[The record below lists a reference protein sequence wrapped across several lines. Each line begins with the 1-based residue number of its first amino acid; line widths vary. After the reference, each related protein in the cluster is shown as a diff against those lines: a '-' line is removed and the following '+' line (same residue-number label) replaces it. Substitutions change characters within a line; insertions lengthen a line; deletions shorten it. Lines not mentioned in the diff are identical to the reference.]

1 MKVDFLINF
10 KNIFLIL
17 ISIILVGFIWW
28 IIFLFNIL
36 PKNYYSK
43 TFPDSSYETG
53 IVVLTGGKMRIER
66 GMEILQKGYA
76 EKMFISGVFMPSE
89 IETKFRI
96 EKSKKDLLDCCINFG
111 AEAKNTIENAVEVNQ
126 WLSENSEIIKII
138 LITSYYH
145 LPRSILMFEK
155 KIDRNLEV
163 FPVPAVEKVNLLEQP
178 FFHIKLITSEYFKVI
193 YTLLFVK

>member
-1 MKVDFLINF
+1 MINF
-10 KNIFLIL
+10 KNIFSIL

-43 TFPDSSYETG
+43 TFPDSSYDTG

-126 WLSENSEIIKII
+126 WLSDNSEIIKII

>member
-1 MKVDFLINF
+1 MINF
-10 KNIFLIL
+10 KNIFSIL

-43 TFPDSSYETG
+43 TFPHSSYDTG

-126 WLSENSEIIKII
+126 WLSDNSEIIKII

-178 FFHIKLITSEYFKVI
+178 IFHIKLITSEYFKVI

>member
-1 MKVDFLINF
+1 MKFSWCVIASL
-10 KNIFLIL
+10 
-17 ISIILVGFIWW
+17 
-28 IIFLFNIL
+28 FLFACQSANDKGWSTQADCASLTMGNVKDDCYGHFIVDIF
-36 PKNYYSK
+36 KS
-43 TFPDSSYETG
+43 DSS
-53 IVVLTGGKMRIER
+53 R
-66 GMEILQKGYA
+66 GMEIMQKGYA

-111 AEAKNTIENAVEVNQ
+111 AKAKNTIENAVEVNQ
-126 WLSENSEIIKII
+126 WLSDNSEIIKII

-155 KIDRNLEV
+155 KIERNLEV

-178 FFHIKLITSEYFKVI
+178 IFHIKLITSEYFKVI

>member
-1 MKVDFLINF
+1 MINF
-10 KNIFLIL
+10 KNIFSIL

-43 TFPDSSYETG
+43 TFPDSSYDTG

-111 AEAKNTIENAVEVNQ
+111 AKAKNTIENAVEVNQ
-126 WLSENSEIIKII
+126 WLSDNSEIIKII

-178 FFHIKLITSEYFKVI
+178 IFNIKLITSEYFKVI

>member
-1 MKVDFLINF
+1 MINF

-43 TFPDSSYETG
+43 TFPDSSYDTG

-111 AEAKNTIENAVEVNQ
+111 AKAKNTIENAVEVNQ
-126 WLSENSEIIKII
+126 WLSDNSEIIKII

-163 FPVPAVEKVNLLEQP
+163 FPVPAVEKVNLFEQP
-178 FFHIKLITSEYFKVI
+178 IFHIKLITSEYFKVI

>member
-1 MKVDFLINF
+1 MINF
-10 KNIFLIL
+10 KNIFSIL

-43 TFPDSSYETG
+43 TFPDSSYDTG

-126 WLSENSEIIKII
+126 WLSDNSEIMKII

>member
-1 MKVDFLINF
+1 MINF

-43 TFPDSSYETG
+43 TFPDSSNDTG

-126 WLSENSEIIKII
+126 WLSDNSEIIKII

-163 FPVPAVEKVNLLEQP
+163 FPVPAVEKVNLFEQP
-178 FFHIKLITSEYFKVI
+178 IFHIKLITSEYFKVI

>member
-1 MKVDFLINF
+1 MINF
-10 KNIFLIL
+10 KNICSIL

-43 TFPDSSYETG
+43 TFPDSPYDTG

-126 WLSENSEIIKII
+126 WLSDNSEIIKINQRVYKSTHC
-138 LITSYYH
+138 L
-145 LPRSILMFEK
+145 L
-155 KIDRNLEV
+155 DQ
-163 FPVPAVEKVNLLEQP
+163 NLLVA
-178 FFHIKLITSEYFKVI
+178 K
-193 YTLLFVK
+193 TLKGLKIHLAPICLFL